1 MTEEQILC
9 SASKY
14 TKKFYFN
21 PKYSN
26 LPQKIKDEL
35 QIALVIFT
43 EEIGGEI
50 FLYYDDEGGLSIATD
65 HEENDFLYD
74 EIGSGLKVNQ
84 LRHEKRELFEQ
95 LEEYYELMIMVNPN
109 SENKE

>member
-14 TKKFYFN
+14 TEKFYIN
-21 PKYSN
+21 PRYSN

-35 QIALVIFT
+35 KIACVIFT
-43 EEIGGEI
+43 EEIGGVI
-50 FLYYDDEGGLSIATD
+50 TLYFDDEGGLSIATNY
-65 HEENDFLYD
+65 EENDFLYD

-84 LRHEKRELFEQ
+84 LRNEKRELFEQ
-95 LEEYYELMIMVNPN
+95 LEEYYELIGMLK
-109 SENKE
+109 SY

>member
-14 TKKFYFN
+14 QEKFYLN
-21 PKYSN
+21 PRFGN

-35 QIALVIFT
+35 KAACVLFT
-43 EEIGGEI
+43 EEIGGVI
-50 FLYYDDEGGLSIATD
+50 ILYYDDEGNLSIATEFED
-65 HEENDFLYD
+65 NDFLYD

-84 LRHEKRELFEQ
+84 MRNNKRELFEQ
-95 LEEYYELMIMVNPN
+95 LEEYYELMQML
-109 SENKE
+109 S

>member
-14 TKKFYFN
+14 QEKFYLN
-21 PKYSN
+21 PRFAN

-35 QIALVIFT
+35 KAACVIFT
-43 EEIGGEI
+43 EEIGGVI
-50 FLYYDDEGGLSIATD
+50 ILYYDDEGNLSIATEFED
-65 HEENDFLYD
+65 NDFLYD

-84 LRHEKRELFEQ
+84 MRNNKRELFEQ
-95 LEEYYELMIMVNPN
+95 LEEYYELMQMLGDA
-109 SENKE
+109 

>member
-14 TKKFYFN
+14 TQKFYFN
-21 PKYSN
+21 PKYAN
-26 LPQKIKDEL
+26 LPKKIQDEL
-35 QIALVIFT
+35 RIALVIFT

-50 FLYYDDEGGLSIATD
+50 FLYFDDEGGLSIATD
-65 HEENDFLYD
+65 FKEDDYLYD

-84 LRHEKRELFEQ
+84 LRMEKRELFEQ
-95 LEEYYELMIMVNPN
+95 LEEYYELLIMMKPGGEV
-109 SENKE
+109 